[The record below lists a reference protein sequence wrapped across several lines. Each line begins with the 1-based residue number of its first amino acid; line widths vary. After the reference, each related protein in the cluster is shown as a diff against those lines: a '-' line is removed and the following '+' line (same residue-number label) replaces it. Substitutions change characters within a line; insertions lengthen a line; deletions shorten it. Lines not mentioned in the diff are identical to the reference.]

1 MNTNTLATQTQLL
14 LDVGYRFNW
23 NFVHLGKAPIP
34 TQPVRVGEW
43 LIVAAQ
49 EDNSMIPRQT
59 MNRIQTIYREGV
71 RPESWVVVHE
81 APYQLSA
88 PKEDK
93 KPRILPYLALL
104 GGLGIWLAS
113 TVLTTVAIVDPIL
126 IAITPDLDW
135 VEIDRWYD

>member
-1 MNTNTLATQTQLL
+1 MHTNILATQTQLL

-23 NFVHLGKAPIP
+23 NFVQLGKAPIP

-59 MNRIQTIYREGV
+59 MQRIQTIFREGV
-71 RPESWVVVHE
+71 RPASWVVVHE
-81 APYQLSA
+81 APYLLSA
-88 PKEDK
+88 PKESK
-93 KPRILPYLALL
+93 RARVLPYLVLL

-126 IAITPDLDW
+126 IAITPELDW